1 MLSWEH
7 SGNRTFKRA
16 TWVEGKSSRPL
27 CAGPLVSHCVVRCV
41 SCHHH
46 QLVVVKISAWKI
58 RFESATDMNAWLQP
72 GLQYTFQNLWISR
85 HPKAIQKYH
94 RWRKKE
100 VRKLWCLQASSVQT
114 TEKVRIEPCM
124 LTENFSLSTGTG
136 TQVNHTLAGSKV
148 WASSPF

>member
-1 MLSWEH
+1 MLSWERF
-7 SGNRTFKRA
+7 SNRTFKRA

-27 CAGPLVSHCVVRCV
+27 CAGPLVPHCVVCCI

-58 RFESATDMNAWLQP
+58 RFESDTDIDTWLQP

-94 RWRKKE
+94 GCRNKE
-100 VRKLWCLQASSVQT
+100 VCKLWCLQVLSVQT
-114 TEKVRIEPCM
+114 AEKVRIEPRM
-124 LTENFSLSTGTG
+124 LTKTFSLSTGTG
-136 TQVNHTLAGSKV
+136 TQVNHTLAGSEV
-148 WASSPF
+148 WASSLF